1 MTIKAYK
8 IYYRVFWKLADDH
21 EPFERETTEQAYSAE
36 DALTQVG
43 IRLSHQFACE
53 RLERA
58 NDSRPYEITKIEPME
73 ASNDR

>member
-1 MTIKAYK
+1 MTRAYK

-21 EPFERETTEQAYSAE
+21 EPFERETTERAHSAE

-43 IRLSHQFACE
+43 VRLYHQFSHG
-53 RLERA
+53 RLQRA

-73 ASNDR
+73 AGNDR